1 MLTSVV
7 EMDDVAHGYLALLLS
22 VDYNWTSTANFLYR
36 VKLMI
41 QRTARKFMGIL
52 CTYNR
57 FRICGGTK
65 LLWTDGHSD
74 H

>member
-1 MLTSVV
+1 MLTPVV

-22 VDYNWTSTANFLYR
+22 VDYNWTAAANFFYR
-36 VKLMI
+36 VNLMI
-41 QRTARKFMGIL
+41 QKIARKFMGIL
-52 CTYNR
+52 CTYNC